1 MPDGASTPKAFA
13 PLANSAQDNSSSR
26 KSQADSLWHDG
37 RTGRR
42 AQTGSVSPMGSSRSG
57 LSSASTHADETET
70 PWQSFFSNYL
80 PMGRGFF
87 LDRQNSSRGDASAA
101 TSSLDQSTKL
111 DQLAVDDT
119 KADISCWSS
128 ITTPSH
134 NMSWQPDP
142 LPQPQAD
149 QTTPTPGLDPLQKEP
164 QLLRIDTHVADSPC
178 DDSAMTSATTYSSAD
193 LSSAAS
199 RYSAHA
205 RSSDTSQTSS
215 PIFSQNR
222 TEKTEKT
229 SLPSTWAAS
238 YNAPSYTRPR
248 AGNPVSVP
256 SPPETS
262 VRSKPT
268 TRNTSPPVFDTSIGS
283 GNGQFGVGVRS
294 KLNTV
299 LPILIGRIISQCS
312 VQSPTV
318 VIAEF
323 GCLNSR
329 SMQLLRPIIEEFAK
343 RDLSPPS
350 SVSHTDRSEAVN
362 VKGIATLDLEPS
374 STNLS
379 DFFVVH
385 EDVPQADF
393 RAFSHL
399 LDTHPE
405 SYMNTAWQAS
415 YEPSLQNRIF
425 CSYISRPFGSRIVPR
440 DTLHFGFSLMDL
452 HWTHTPNATDLSLA
466 TTAQAEL
473 TSFLMARATEFC
485 KNGVLLM
492 AFIARSEPE
501 DLLDSQ
507 CEPDQSGLSSSCR
520 SPPTTSSS
528 NVPRDVWATMSDMLV
543 PCLQRLVSC
552 GMLKSNVARQLL
564 TLPMHPRTPSQT
576 MRVLKDLDHLW
587 ELDWSCGANQDTDL
601 VSADGKQIIPSER
614 QPLRLQQPAW
624 VALQAGKITNAIYT
638 EHVISMFKHLY
649 ESHFRMVLRERGK
662 LGRGAVEFILDSLWD
677 VLCSRI
683 EDNQHNSL
691 GECELEV
698 QLIALRRK

>member
-13 PLANSAQDNSSSR
+13 HLADSTQDNSSLR

-37 RTGRR
+37 RTGSR
-42 AQTGSVSPMGSSRSG
+42 AHTQTGSVSPIESLRSG
-57 LSSASTHADETET
+57 LSSPSTHPDEAET

-80 PMGRGFF
+80 PTGRGFF
-87 LDRQNSSRGDASAA
+87 LDRHNSSREDASAA
-101 TSSLDQSTKL
+101 TFPSEVSTTLEK
-111 DQLAVDDT
+111 LAVNEHQ
-119 KADISCWSS
+119 ASISRWPS
-128 ITTPSH
+128 TATPSH
-134 NMSWQPDP
+134 SLSSQLDSV
-142 LPQPQAD
+142 PQLQAD
-149 QTTPTPGLDPLQKEP
+149 QTTPTPGLDPSQKE
-164 QLLRIDTHVADSPC
+164 LRPLSIDTHLSNSTC
-178 DDSAMTSATTYSSAD
+178 DEPAINSATTYSSAD
-193 LSSAAS
+193 FSSTAS
-199 RYSAHA
+199 RYSAHGL
-205 RSSDTSQTSS
+205 SSDTSQNSS
-215 PIFSQNR
+215 PILAQTG
-222 TEKTEKT
+222 TEKVP
-229 SLPSTWAAS
+229 LRSTWGAS
-238 YNAPSYTRPR
+238 YNASSYTRTS
-248 AGNPVSVP
+248 AGYPDYVRFP
-256 SPPETS
+256 SEAGLRGKS
-262 VRSKPT
+262 S
-268 TRNTSPPVFDTSIGS
+268 TRNTSPPALDASIGS
-283 GNGQFGVGVRS
+283 GNGQFGVGIRS
-294 KLNTV
+294 KLATV
-299 LPILIGRIISQCS
+299 LPILIGRITSQCS
-312 VQSPTV
+312 IQSPTV
-318 VIAEF
+318 MIAEF

-343 RDLSPPS
+343 RDSSPS
-350 SVSHTDRSEAVN
+350 SVLDTERSEAVN
-362 VKGIATLDLEPS
+362 VKGIATLDLES
-374 STNLS
+374 NSRNLS

-425 CSYISRPFGSRIVPR
+425 CSFISRPFGSRIVPR

-473 TSFLMARATEFC
+473 TSFLMARAREFC

-501 DLLDSQ
+501 DAANSK
-507 CEPDQSGLSSSCR
+507 CEADKSSFSSSSR
-520 SPPTTSSS
+520 SSPTTSST
-528 NVPRDVWATMSDMLV
+528 NPPRDIWATMSDMLV

-601 VSADGKQIIPSER
+601 VSADGKHTISSER
-614 QPLRLQQPAW
+614 QPLRLQQPTW
-624 VALQAGKITNAIYT
+624 VALQAGKITPAIYT
-638 EHVISMFKHLY
+638 EHIISMFKHLY

-662 LGRGAVEFILDSLWD
+662 LSRGAVEFVLDSLWD
-677 VLCSRI
+677 VLSSRI
-683 EDNQHNSL
+683 EDTQHNPL